1 MKDNKSAS
9 LFQKEQVIDSI
20 KQSFVKLNPRVM
32 IKNPIMFTV
41 EVCTAI
47 MFLVMLYSIVNDSQ
61 GSFIY
66 NLWVFVILFITLL
79 FANFAE
85 AIAEARGKAQADS
98 LRKTREETP
107 AKLIVNGTLKTVSS
121 SRLKKGDIFVCEAG
135 DVIPADGEIIE
146 GLARV
151 TPVLLQK
158 GAYLR
163 ADGALRLH
171 RLRMRSGKLTG
182 KSASQRRKAGGK
194 TSLIADEAVG

>member
-121 SRLKKGDIFVCEAG
+121 SQLKKGDILYVRQEMLFLPMARSSKDWRLLTKV
-135 DVIPADGEIIE
+135 PS
-146 GLARV
+146 LAN
-151 TPVLLQK
+151 PLL
-158 GAYLR
+158 
-163 ADGALRLH
+163 
-171 RLRMRSGKLTG
+171 
-182 KSASQRRKAGGK
+182 
-194 TSLIADEAVG
+194 

>member
-66 NLWVFVILFITLL
+66 NLWVFVI
-79 FANFAE
+79 
-85 AIAEARGKAQADS
+85 
-98 LRKTREETP
+98 P
-107 AKLIVNGTLKTVSS
+107 VSY
-121 SRLKKGDIFVCEAG
+121 
-135 DVIPADGEIIE
+135 
-146 GLARV
+146 
-151 TPVLLQK
+151 TH
-158 GAYLR
+158 LR
-163 ADGALRLH
+163 AHETVHHLV
-171 RLRMRSGKLTG
+171 
-182 KSASQRRKAGGK
+182 
-194 TSLIADEAVG
+194 IC